1 MSEAL
6 KAEWRSQM
14 PEKPI
19 DSCGRLDM
27 GTHLCEPA
35 TVGRVTSDRVRY
47 VYFADGKE
55 CIVLG
60 EWCDFVA
67 FRAADYDTIVSDNER
82 LRADIARLV
91 AEVERHRMTPEERVV
106 VADAADIVEAYDS
119 TSDDPPSIGGQA
131 IRNYLDRTAPKE
143 T

>member
-1 MSEAL
+1 MSESL

-27 GTHLCEPA
+27 NTHLCEPA

-47 VYFADGKE
+47 VYFADGEE

-82 LRADIARLV
+82 LRAEIARLT
-91 AEVERHRMTPEERVV
+91 AEAERHRMTEEERWASKYASAYFRRGGYPDTAA
-106 VADAADIVEAYDS
+106 ADA
-119 TSDDPPSIGGQA
+119 
-131 IRNYLDRTAPKE
+131 IRGYLDRTAQKE
-143 T
+143 A

>member
-1 MSEAL
+1 MSESL
-6 KAEWRSQM
+6 KAKWRSQM

-27 GTHLCEPA
+27 DTHLCEPA

-47 VYFADGKE
+47 VYFADGEE

-82 LRADIARLV
+82 LRVDIERLADEL
-91 AEVERHRMTPEERVV
+91 ERHRMTEEERV
-106 VADAADIVEAYDS
+106 AMEAARDFLR
-119 TSDDPPSIGGQA
+119 TSRVDLVPLIAGVL
-131 IRNYLDRTAPKE
+131 RNYLDRTAQKE
-143 T
+143 VGRE